1 MARGL
6 SRKARSRGR
15 HHGRFVPVQPLLQIT
30 LIRLMDAG
38 PSSAVA
44 AQRIRG
50 VFLSASLVCSP
61 FSLVRPEHRW
71 KTYNS

>member
-1 MARGL
+1 
-6 SRKARSRGR
+6 
-15 HHGRFVPVQPLLQIT
+15 
-30 LIRLMDAG
+30 MDAG

-71 KTYNS
+71 KTYNSWSRQYVCNENDTDRKVREERKLDYIC